1 MMRRCTPERHKGGAH
16 GRRVTPHGAGPEC
29 AIGIAKDRNSKVSSR
44 KLGLACRA
52 NGLDQEPRQVSP
64 RPNPEPRDGHEGHE
78 LMFSPYLDRL
88 LFPLPVALP
97 RMLEKIETEL
107 ADETKGTAVP
117 QLAGRVP
124 QSSKRRPYRINPIA
138 TTGRLV

>member
-1 MMRRCTPERHKGGAH
+1 
-16 GRRVTPHGAGPEC
+16 
-29 AIGIAKDRNSKVSSR
+29 
-44 KLGLACRA
+44 
-52 NGLDQEPRQVSP
+52 
-64 RPNPEPRDGHEGHE
+64 
-78 LMFSPYLDRL
+78 MFSPYLDRL

-117 QLAGRVP
+117 QLAGWVP